1 MIPATRGEMEYG
13 LKKSG
18 MPRGDVKFED
28 AVVKIRGLP
37 FSCDKQTL
45 LEFFE
50 GASLCCF
57 FVVKV

>member
-28 AVVKIRGLP
+28 IRGLP